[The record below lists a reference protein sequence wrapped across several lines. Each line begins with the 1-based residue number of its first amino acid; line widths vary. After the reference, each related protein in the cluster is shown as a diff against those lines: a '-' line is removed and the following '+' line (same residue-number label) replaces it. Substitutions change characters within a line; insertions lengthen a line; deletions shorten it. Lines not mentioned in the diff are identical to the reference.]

1 MKYNKGFAPLVVL
14 LIVLGLVVVGGGA
27 YMTGKNA
34 SLEKKT
40 GPGILVKEEV
50 IDTPI
55 APAKEPTDKD
65 QQQGFISP
73 IINTS
78 WVSGSSMS
86 IKIKT
91 SPKSF
96 HCSNGFYLYNAS
108 NQEIGTI
115 GILTEQ
121 GKTSYEWVD
130 VSKRYA
136 TCGSGVGENSISVP
150 NGQYKICFKEDVF
163 DDTGYTDK
171 NFYCSGLFTIKTA
184 SVSTSLPKYVGSF
197 SICGDG
203 SSLCWPPKI
212 TTSSQAYSCN
222 NAGVAPNTEGND
234 VTTQKV
240 IDGRTYCIHSQSSGY
255 TGGRGYEYTYTTSN
269 GAGTKI
275 ATFGINYV
283 SCASYDDPA
292 MSECK
297 TSQNAFKANLDALID
312 SLM

>member
-27 YMTGKNA
+27 YMIGKSSSTEKEINPETLIQKENYGEA
-34 SLEKKT
+34 SLPTNDSVAQKPSSECTTTSSPRITVLSPNGGETYKTNEK
-40 GPGILVKEEV
+40 IVVKWDSCNIPKSHRLYIGLMPSGEFQG
-50 IDTPI
+50 
-55 APAKEPTDKD
+55 APPTTVLSSSTLND
-65 QQQGFISP
+65 GAETFLLSGFSLSPNIYTVFISDNDLP
-73 IINTS
+73 NGTTNTWS
-78 WVSGSSMS
+78 
-86 IKIKT
+86 KQ
-91 SPKSF
+91 F
-96 HCSNGFYLYNAS
+96 
-108 NQEIGTI
+108 TI
-115 GILTEQ
+115 
-121 GKTSYEWVD
+121 S
-130 VSKRYA
+130 
-136 TCGSGVGENSISVP
+136 SISV
-150 NGQYKICFKEDVF
+150 
-163 DDTGYTDK
+163 
-171 NFYCSGLFTIKTA
+171 
-184 SVSTSLPKYVGSF
+184 STTLPKYVGSF

-240 IDGRTYCIHSQSSGY
+240 IGGRTYCIHSQSSGY

-297 TSQNAFKANLDALID
+297 ISQNAFKANLDALID

>member
-27 YMTGKNA
+27 YMIGKNA
-34 SLEKKT
+34 SSNTEIIPFESVNPVVQEEVL
-40 GPGILVKEEV
+40 PVKESLV
-50 IDTPI
+50 QKPSSDCTPTSSPSITVLSPNGGETYKAGEKVTVKWKTCGTTADDQVMIILRSTLRDHGAEI
-55 APAKEPTDKD
+55 ATVP
-65 QQQGFISP
+65 
-73 IINTS
+73 N
-78 WVSGSSMS
+78 SGSST
-86 IKIKT
+86 ITLPT
-91 SPKSF
+91 SFS
-96 HCSNGFYLYNAS
+96 G
-108 NQEIGTI
+108 
-115 GILTEQ
+115 
-121 GKTSYEWVD
+121 GKVAVTSGAY
-130 VSKRYA
+130 
-136 TCGSGVGENSISVP
+136 
-150 NGQYKICFKEDVF
+150 YKIRLEVGGNAMGRPAPSDES
-163 DDTGYTDK
+163 
-171 NFYCSGLFTIKTA
+171 NNLFTINSQK
-184 SVSTSLPKYVGSF
+184 VSTTLPKYVGSF

-222 NAGVAPNTEGND
+222 NVGVAPNTEGND